1 MEAVRIKRKSLIA
14 VLLLLFVALVIPIND
29 VNAVDQQG
37 VTNQTSNLTSNFNY
51 SDSNLNTQNVAIGN
65 LTVKKVSTKADNADP
80 KINYTYYVKIPY
92 KTKVKV
98 AYYHSYKVKVKVL
111 VKKTYYWNGKY
122 RTKYSYTYKYV
133 TKYKKYY
140 KWVYK
145 TKYKSVAKTGYKYD
159 SEYLKSTKNCQVN
172 DPTIVAFANN
182 LTNGT
187 NSSYEKAVKIFNW
200 VRDNLDYSFYYNTK
214 YGAVK
219 TLKAKL
225 GNCVDHSHLLI
236 ALARAAGIPAKY
248 VHGDCKFN
256 SGNTYGH
263 VWAQLYVDDKWYDA
277 DATSSRNTL
286 GTINNWNTAT
296 AVIHGFYPE
305 ISF

>member
-1 MEAVRIKRKSLIA
+1 M
-14 VLLLLFVALVIPIND
+14 LLFVAVVVPIND
-29 VNAVDQQG
+29 VNAVDQQNAS
-37 VTNQTSNLTSNFNY
+37 NQTSNLTSNL
-51 SDSNLNTQNVAIGN
+51 STSNSTSSTQNVTNAN
-65 LTVKKVSTKADNADP
+65 LTVNKVSTKAVSANP
-80 KINYTYYVKIPY
+80 KITYTYYVKVSY
-92 KTKVKV
+92 KAHVKV
-98 AYYHSYKVKVKVL
+98 AYYKSYRVKVKVL
-111 VKKTYYWNGKY
+111 VKKRYYWNGKY
-122 RTKYSYTYKYV
+122 RTKYFYSYKYV

-145 TKYKSVAKTGYKYD
+145 TKYKSVAKTGYKYS
-159 SEYLKSTKNCQVN
+159 SEYLKSTKNCQVT
-172 DPTIVAFANN
+172 DPTIVALANK

-219 TLKAKL
+219 TLKAKV

-236 ALARAAGIPAKY
+236 ALARAAGIPAQY
-248 VHGDCKFN
+248 AHGDCKFN

-263 VWAQLYVDDKWYDA
+263 VWAQLYVNDKWYNA
-277 DATSSRNTL
+277 DATSSSNTF
-286 GTINNWNTAT
+286 GVIKSWNTAT
-296 AVIHGFYPE
+296 AVMDGYYSE